1 MSLPIGLT
9 VGTVSI
15 LPVLVFV
22 AETCVVTLSTVRTIF
37 ITRGMKGLAAF
48 LGFFEISIWLFA
60 MAQVMQNLS
69 SLDCYVAFAGGF
81 SLGNFLG
88 ISIERKLALGTVG
101 LHVATR
107 KDAAP
112 LVDALRAADYAVTS
126 FDAQGSTAPVRVV
139 ITAVRRKELSQVIST
154 VKCYDP
160 DAFYSAHDLQ
170 LTAQR
175 PSPATQG
182 HAHRLFREC
191 VRQVSRIIPSRR
203 TDELNGSFHAISQME
218 AAERAIA
225 SA

>member
-1 MSLPIGLT
+1 VSLPIGLT

-15 LPVLVFV
+15 LPVLVFL

-88 ISIERKLALGTVG
+88 ITIERKLALGTVG

-107 KDAAP
+107 RNAAP
-112 LVDALRAADYAVTS
+112 LIAALRAGDHAVTS
-126 FDAQGSTAPVRVV
+126 FDAQGSTDPVRVV
-139 ITAVRRKELSQVIST
+139 ITAVRRKELSDVISA

-160 DAFYSAHDLQ
+160 DAFYTAHDLQ
-170 LTAQR
+170 LTAPKSSR
-175 PSPATQG
+175 ATQG
-182 HAHRLFREC
+182 HAHRLLREC

-203 TDELNGSFHAISQME
+203 TDGLNGAFRAIPQIE
-218 AAERAIA
+218 APERAVA

>member
-1 MSLPIGLT
+1 VSLPIGLAA
-9 VGTVSI
+9 GTVSI
-15 LPVLVFV
+15 LPVLVFL

-101 LHVATR
+101 LHIATR
-107 KDAAP
+107 KSAAP
-112 LVDALRAADYAVTS
+112 LIDALRAADYAVTA
-126 FDAQGSTAPVRVV
+126 FDAQGSTDPMRVV
-139 ITAVRRKELSQVIST
+139 ITAVRRKELPDVISA

-175 PSPATQG
+175 PSPGTQG
-182 HAHRLFREC
+182 HAHRLLREC
-191 VRQVSRIIPSRR
+191 VRQVSRIVPSRR
-203 TDELNGSFHAISQME
+203 TDGLSGSFHAIPQIE
-218 AAERAIA
+218 APERAVA

>member
-1 MSLPIGLT
+1 VSLPIGLT

-15 LPVLVFV
+15 LPVSVFL

-69 SLDCYVAFAGGF
+69 SLDCYIAFAGGF

-88 ISIERKLALGTVG
+88 VSIERKLALGTVG

-107 KDAAP
+107 KNAAP
-112 LVDALRAADYAVTS
+112 LIDALRAADCAVTA
-126 FDAQGSTAPVRVV
+126 FDAQGSTDPVRVV
-139 ITAVRRKELSQVIST
+139 ITAVRRKELFDVISV
-154 VKCYDP
+154 VKRYDP

-175 PSPATQG
+175 SSPATQG
-182 HAHRLFREC
+182 YARGLLREC
-191 VRQVSRIIPSRR
+191 IRQVSRIIPSRR
-203 TDELNGSFHAISQME
+203 TDGLNGSFHAIPQIE
-218 AAERAIA
+218 ATERAVA